1 MVDQSQARGGAL
13 IDDSLAR
20 KAGLSILVVRRES
33 GLPILRR
40 SGAPLVE
47 PPLAGE
53 VSRAKNFCEQILV
66 CDRVSAETKL
76 LAVGDPPVDPSADP
90 PTFDVRLAGRPDRW
104 IRLHS
109 TVGPGENTLTLLIQD
124 VSAERAAALQVSMG
138 RAWTRAIA
146 GHAPLILCGIDAD
159 GVLTYFERFAA
170 DGECG
175 EVEDVV
181 GRRISEVF
189 DGLPEHVTAL
199 SRALSGERISERVQQ
214 GGEIVEFQC
223 EALELEDGRGTRVLG
238 AIINVT
244 RQARLDQALAENRNQ
259 LETIVHTVA
268 DGILLNDVDGRIKF
282 VNSRLASLLG
292 VRPEDMLGK
301 HIFDFMDEE
310 SAVEARANL
319 KRRQLGRFDRFDH
332 RWRRADGSALWSVV
346 AAKPMVNA
354 DGEHLGSL
362 VTVTDITERKI
373 AEEAL
378 KEARDELEERVK
390 DRTAELESTNLR
402 LRHEVVIRSRAT
414 EEALRASR
422 VKSAFL
428 ASMSHELRTPL
439 NAIIGYN
446 ELIIDDIGDTGSGA
460 EHLVDLDR
468 VLEASRHLLSLIDDV
483 LDLSKIEAAK
493 VEVELSTFCLG
504 EVLHAL
510 EATIRPLALKGNN
523 IAVFECAEE
532 DARAELISDRT
543 KLKQVLLNL
552 LGNACKFTQDGKI
565 VLRAAIVRRDGLD
578 WLEVEVID
586 TGVGIAPTEQQR
598 IFEAFAQSPLGREVK
613 FGGTGLGLTI
623 SKRLCEMLGG
633 EIQVES
639 AVGVGTTFA
648 VALPLRRG
656 VVPKLE
662 RPVMLE
668 RARG

>member
-1 MVDQSQARGGAL
+1 MVDQSQGSGGAL
-13 IDDSLAR
+13 IDECLAR
-20 KAGLSILVVRRES
+20 KAGISVVVVRRAP

-40 SGAPLVE
+40 SGAPLVDPAQGPAASAPRSLCE
-47 PPLAGE
+47 LLLAEDRARAEEGLLAPKVGGEGASERPPL
-53 VSRAKNFCEQILV
+53 
-66 CDRVSAETKL
+66 
-76 LAVGDPPVDPSADP
+76 
-90 PTFDVRLAGRPDRW
+90 DVRPVGRSDRW
-104 IRLHS
+104 LRVHA
-109 TVGPGENTLTLLIQD
+109 TDGPGDDTLSLLIQD
-124 VSAERAAALQVSMG
+124 VSAERAASLRVEMG

-170 DGECG
+170 EGASGEI
-175 EVEDVV
+175 EEVV
-181 GRRISEVF
+181 GRRITEVF

-199 SRALSGERISERVQQ
+199 SRALRGERISERVQQ

-223 EALELEDGRGTRVLG
+223 EALDIEDGRGTRVLG

-244 RQARLDQALAENRNQ
+244 RQAQLGQALAENRNQ
-259 LETIVHTVA
+259 LETIIHTVA
-268 DGILLNDVDGRIKF
+268 DGILLNDVEGRIKF

-310 SAVEARANL
+310 SADGAKANL
-319 KRRQLGRFDRFDH
+319 KRRQMGRFDRFDH
-332 RWRRADGSALWSVV
+332 RWRRADGTALWSVV

-354 DGEHLGSL
+354 AGEHLGSL
-362 VTVTDITERKI
+362 VTVTDITERKL

-390 DRTAELESTNLR
+390 ERTAELESTNLR
-402 LRHEVVIRSRAT
+402 LRQEVVIRTRAT

-446 ELIIDDIGDTGSGA
+446 ELIIDGIGDTGVGA

-468 VLEASRHLLSLIDDV
+468 VLLASHHLLSLIDDV

-493 VEVELSTFCLG
+493 VEVELGTFCLG
-504 EVLHAL
+504 DVLRDL
-510 EATIRPLALKGNN
+510 EATIRPLALKGDNRV
-523 IAVFECAEE
+523 VFDVPEA
-532 DARAELISDRT
+532 DARAQITTDRT

-552 LGNACKFTQDGKI
+552 LGNACKFTSGGVI
-565 VLRAAIVRRDGLD
+565 TLRAAIVLRDRLD
-578 WLEVEVID
+578 WLEVGVAD
-586 TGVGIAPTEQQR
+586 TGVGIAPTEQER

-623 SKRLCEMLGG
+623 SKRLCELLGG
-633 EIQVES
+633 EISVES
-639 AVGVGTTFA
+639 VLGVGTTFS
-648 VALPLRRG
+648 VALPLRRCVVSDLDEPARRREG
-656 VVPKLE
+656 V
-662 RPVMLE
+662 
-668 RARG
+668 GG

>member
-1 MVDQSQARGGAL
+1 MVDQSQGTGGAL
-13 IDDSLAR
+13 IEDCLAR
-20 KAGLSILVVRRES
+20 KAGISVIVVRREE

-40 SGAPLVE
+40 SGARLE
-47 PPLAGE
+47 LPPGE
-53 VSRAKNFCEQILV
+53 
-66 CDRVSAETKL
+66 
-76 LAVGDPPVDPSADP
+76 DPSRVKSLCDHLFAADRAVAEANLLGSGAPSEDP
-90 PTFDVRLAGRPDRW
+90 PTLDLRLAGQPDRW
-104 IRLHS
+104 IRVHA
-109 TVGPGENTLTLLIQD
+109 TAGPGETLTLLIQD
-124 VSAERAAALQVSMG
+124 VSAERAATLQVAMR

-146 GHAPLILCGIDAD
+146 GHAPLILCGLDGD

-170 DGECG
+170 DGACG
-175 EVEDVV
+175 EIAEMV
-181 GRRISEVF
+181 GRRAAEVF
-189 DGLPEHVTAL
+189 DGLPEHITAL
-199 SRALSGERISERVQQ
+199 TRALSGERISERVQQ

-223 EALELEDGRGTRVLG
+223 EALDIDDGRGTRVVG

-268 DGILLNDVDGRIKF
+268 DGILLNDVDGRIRF

-310 SAVEARANL
+310 SAIEARENL
-319 KRRQLGRFDRFDH
+319 KRRQAGRFDRFDH

-346 AAKPMVNA
+346 AAKPMIGA
-354 DGEHLGSL
+354 DGEHQGSL

-378 KEARDELEERVK
+378 KSARDQLEERVQE
-390 DRTAELESTNLR
+390 RTAELETTNLR
-402 LRHEVVIRSRAT
+402 LRREVEIRTRAT

-446 ELIIDDIGDTGSGA
+446 ELIVDVIDETGSGA
-460 EHLVDLDR
+460 EHLADIAR
-468 VLEASRHLLSLIDDV
+468 VLQASRHLLSLIDDV

-493 VEVELSTFCLG
+493 VEVELSTFRLG
-504 EVLHAL
+504 EVLRDL

-523 IAVFECAEE
+523 AAVFECSEA
-532 DARAELISDRT
+532 DAAVEIVSDRT

-552 LGNACKFTQDGKI
+552 LGNACKFTQDGRI
-565 VLRAAIVRRDGLD
+565 ELRAAIVRRDGLD
-578 WLEVEVID
+578 WLEIEVAD
-586 TGVGIAPTEQQR
+586 TGVGIAPTEQQ

-623 SKRLCEMLGG
+623 SKRLCQMLGG
-633 EIQVES
+633 DIRVES
-639 AVGVGTTFA
+639 IIGVGATFS

-656 VVPKLE
+656 VAPTRERKLLRE
-662 RPVMLE
+662 S
-668 RARG
+668 ARG